1 MSVAAL
7 TPADLARIAQSPG
20 WRAHRVE
27 VMDTA
32 AGKVLVKGQRPAR
45 AGMLY
50 GALNAAARL
59 IGAPLLQAVPM
70 HGGAKA
76 QQTEVARLQAL
87 HGAGAPVPRV
97 LHVGPDHF
105 VMQWLGAE
113 HLGTLLQGGHPHA
126 VRLWREAGD
135 ALVRLHGRGQ
145 YLSQG
150 FARNLIVDTAASPP
164 VLAGA
169 IDFED
174 DPLDVMSLPE
184 AQVRDWLAYLQST
197 VWTLPLSTAQI
208 DAQLDAWLL
217 HEGAPVRQQFA
228 DAARRLGW
236 LRHLPRQRRYGRDTV
251 ALQAAAAAAHRFTLR
266 QGAAGASHPIS

>member
-7 TPADLARIAQSPG
+7 TPADLARIARSPG

-45 AGMLY
+45 AGTLY

-97 LHVGPDHF
+97 LHVGPDHV

-135 ALVRLHGRGQ
+135 ALLRLHGRGQ

-150 FARNLIVDTAASPP
+150 FARNLIVDTAANPP

-217 HEGAPVRQQFA
+217 HEGPAVRQQFA